1 MTKKFQ
7 SVKGFYDV
15 LPEKQKLF
23 RFFEVVALDLLDQ
36 YGYHEIGLPI
46 VEPTELFVD
55 SVGSFTD
62 IVEKEMYSWEDP
74 LNNDRLTL
82 RPEGTAGCV
91 RAVIQN
97 NLTYNGSAK
106 LFYRGAMFRHENVQ
120 KGRQRQFHQLG
131 VETFGIPSPAA
142 DAEQIT
148 FLDRLWKKLKLK
160 KISLVINTIGD
171 IEDRKAYRA
180 KLIEYFEKNFD
191 QLDEDAR
198 RRYKDNPMRILDSKN
213 KDMQALLNSAPNL
226 SDFLSQDAKDHF
238 NELQKLLLQ
247 NNVNFSVNHR
257 LVRGLDY
264 YNRTVFEWTTND
276 LGSQGTIAGGGRYD
290 YLVESLGGNST
301 YACGFAIGI
310 ERIVLLLE
318 ENAQLTTFSPE
329 IYIVNNGVGAQA
341 FALEVAEKL
350 RDEAFSVSVNLE
362 GTSFKSQ
369 FKKADKSDAKICLII
384 GEEEVKKG
392 IIQIKLIRENGA
404 QTSSD
409 VSELIHN
416 VKKFLS

>member
-23 RFFEVVALDLLDQ
+23 RFFEDVALELLDQ

-131 VETFGIPSPAA
+131 VETFGISSPAA

-160 KISLVINTIGD
+160 KISLVINSIGD

-226 SDFLSQDAKDHF
+226 SDFLSQDTKDHF

-384 GEEEVKKG
+384 GEEEVKNR

>member
-23 RFFEVVALDLLDQ
+23 RFFEDVALDLLDQ
-36 YGYHEIGLPI
+36 YGYYEIGLPI

-160 KISLVINTIGD
+160 KISLVINSIGD

-226 SDFLSQDAKDHF
+226 SDFLSQDTKDHF

-384 GEEEVKKG
+384 GEEEVKNG

-409 VSELIHN
+409 VSELIHTL
-416 VKKFLS
+416 KSF

>member
-23 RFFEVVALDLLDQ
+23 RFFEDAALDLLDQ

-62 IVEKEMYSWEDP
+62 IVEKEMYSWEDH

-160 KISLVINTIGD
+160 KISLVINSIGD
-171 IEDRKAYRA
+171 IEDRKAYRV

-213 KDMQALLNSAPNL
+213 KDMQVLLNNAPNL

-318 ENAQLTTFSPE
+318 ENTQLTTFSPE
-329 IYIVNNGVGAQA
+329 VYIVNNGVGAQA

-384 GEEEVKKG
+384 GEEEVKNG

>member
-23 RFFEVVALDLLDQ
+23 RFFEDVALDLLDQ

-46 VEPTELFVD
+46 VEPTDLFVD

-131 VETFGIPSPAA
+131 VETFGISSPAA

-160 KISLVINTIGD
+160 KISLVINSIGD

-226 SDFLSQDAKDHF
+226 SDFLSQDTKDHF

-384 GEEEVKKG
+384 GEEEVKNR

-409 VSELIHN
+409 FSELIHN

>member
-23 RFFEVVALDLLDQ
+23 RFFEDVALDLLDQ
-36 YGYHEIGLPI
+36 YGYYEIGLPI

-131 VETFGIPSPAA
+131 VETFGISSPAA

-160 KISLVINTIGD
+160 KISLVINSIGD

-318 ENAQLTTFSPE
+318 ENAQLTTFTPE

-341 FALEVAEKL
+341 FALQVAEKL

-384 GEEEVKKG
+384 GEEEVKNG

-404 QTSSD
+404 QTGSD

>member
-23 RFFEVVALDLLDQ
+23 RFFEDAALDLLDQ

-62 IVEKEMYSWEDP
+62 IVEKEMYSWEDH

-160 KISLVINTIGD
+160 KISLVINSIGD
-171 IEDRKAYRA
+171 IEDRKAYRV

-213 KDMQALLNSAPNL
+213 KDMQALLNNAPNL

-384 GEEEVKKG
+384 GEEEVKNG

>member
-23 RFFEVVALDLLDQ
+23 RFFEDVALDLLDQ
-36 YGYHEIGLPI
+36 YGYYEIGLPI

-160 KISLVINTIGD
+160 KISLVINSIGD

-238 NELQKLLLQ
+238 NQLQKLLLQ

-384 GEEEVKKG
+384 GEEEVKNG

-404 QTSSD
+404 QTGSD

>member
-23 RFFEVVALDLLDQ
+23 RFFEDVALDLLDQ

-46 VEPTELFVD
+46 VEPTDLFVD

-160 KISLVINTIGD
+160 KISLVINSIGD
-171 IEDRKAYRA
+171 IDDRKAYRA

-226 SDFLSQDAKDHF
+226 SDFLSQDTKDHF

-384 GEEEVKKG
+384 GEEEVKNG

-404 QTSSD
+404 QTGSD

>member
-23 RFFEVVALDLLDQ
+23 RFFEDAALDLLDQ

-160 KISLVINTIGD
+160 KISLVINSIGD

-384 GEEEVKKG
+384 GEEEVKNG

-404 QTSSD
+404 QTGSD

>member
-23 RFFEVVALDLLDQ
+23 RFFEDVALELLDQ

-160 KISLVINTIGD
+160 KISLVINSIGD

-226 SDFLSQDAKDHF
+226 SDFLSQDTKDHF

-384 GEEEVKKG
+384 GEEEVKNR

>member
-23 RFFEVVALDLLDQ
+23 RFFEDVALELLDQ

-97 NLTYNGSAK
+97 NITYNGSAK

-160 KISLVINTIGD
+160 KISLVINSIGD
-171 IEDRKAYRA
+171 IEDRKAYRTQ
-180 KLIEYFEKNFD
+180 LIEYFEKNFD

-226 SDFLSQDAKDHF
+226 SDFLSQDTKDHF

-384 GEEEVKKG
+384 GEEEVKNR

>member
-23 RFFEVVALDLLDQ
+23 RFFEDVALDLLDQ
-36 YGYHEIGLPI
+36 YGYYEIGLPI

-160 KISLVINTIGD
+160 KISLVINSIGD

-384 GEEEVKKG
+384 GEEEVKNG

-404 QTSSD
+404 QTGSD

>member
-23 RFFEVVALDLLDQ
+23 RFFEDVALDLLDQ

-160 KISLVINTIGD
+160 KISLVINSIGD

-384 GEEEVKKG
+384 GEEEVRNR

>member
-23 RFFEVVALDLLDQ
+23 RFFEDAALDLLDQ

-62 IVEKEMYSWEDP
+62 IVEKEMYSWEDH

-160 KISLVINTIGD
+160 KISLVINSIGD
-171 IEDRKAYRA
+171 IEDRKAYRV

-213 KDMQALLNSAPNL
+213 KDMQALLNNAPNL

-318 ENAQLTTFSPE
+318 ENTQLTTFSPE
-329 IYIVNNGVGAQA
+329 VYIVNNGVGAQA

>member
-23 RFFEVVALDLLDQ
+23 RFFEDAALDLLDQ

-160 KISLVINTIGD
+160 KISLVINSIGD
-171 IEDRKAYRA
+171 IDDRKAYRA

-226 SDFLSQDAKDHF
+226 SDFLSQDTKDHF

-384 GEEEVKKG
+384 GEEEVKNG

-404 QTSSD
+404 QTGSD

>member
-23 RFFEVVALDLLDQ
+23 RFFEDAALDLLDQ

-160 KISLVINTIGD
+160 KISLVINSIGD

-180 KLIEYFEKNFD
+180 QLIEYFEKNFD

-198 RRYKDNPMRILDSKN
+198 RRYKENPMRILDSKN
-213 KDMQALLNSAPNL
+213 KDMQALLDSAPNL

-384 GEEEVKKG
+384 GEEEVKNG

>member
-23 RFFEVVALDLLDQ
+23 RFFEDVALDLLDQ
-36 YGYHEIGLPI
+36 YGYYEIGLPI

-160 KISLVINTIGD
+160 KISLVINSIGD

-238 NELQKLLLQ
+238 NQLQKLLLQ

-384 GEEEVKKG
+384 GEEEVKNG

-409 VSELIHN
+409 FSELIHN

>member
-23 RFFEVVALDLLDQ
+23 RFFEDVALDLLDQ
-36 YGYHEIGLPI
+36 YGYYEIGLPI

-160 KISLVINTIGD
+160 KISLVINSIGD

-384 GEEEVKKG
+384 GEEEVKNG

>member
-23 RFFEVVALDLLDQ
+23 RFFEDVALDLLDQ

-46 VEPTELFVD
+46 VEPTDLFVD

-160 KISLVINTIGD
+160 KISLVINSIGD

-384 GEEEVKKG
+384 GEEEVRNR